1 MPTFATEPS
10 MLITLVIIAITT
22 IVSFLAFNN
31 SRVMNDLIL
40 WPPAITRQR
49 EYYRLVTYG
58 VVHADISHLLFNMFT
73 LFFFG
78 RAMEPFYTQMLGS
91 LGFALFY
98 IGGLVVSILPT
109 YLKNRANP
117 NYRSLG
123 ASGAVSAVLFAYIL
137 IAPWQQ
143 IIVLVIPMPAIVYA
157 VLYTVYSIYMDRRGQ
172 GNVNHSAH
180 LWGAAYGV
188 LLTRLINHRVLPHLV
203 DALLLP
209 AF

>member
-1 MPTFATEPS
+1 
-10 MLITLVIIAITT
+10 MLITLAIIVITAV
-22 IVSFLAFNN
+22 VSYMAFNN
-31 SRVMNDLIL
+31 SRLMNDLIL

-49 EYYRLVTYG
+49 EYHRLVTYG
-58 VVHADISHLLFNMFT
+58 VVHADFGHLLFNMIT

-78 RAMEPFYTQMLGS
+78 WAMEPFYTGMLGS

-109 YLKNRANP
+109 YLKNRHNP
-117 NYRSLG
+117 DYRSLG
-123 ASGAVSAVLFAYIL
+123 ASGAVSAVLFSYIL
-137 IAPWQQ
+137 IAPWQR

-157 VLYTVYSIYMDRRGQ
+157 VLYTAYSIYMDRRGQ

-188 LLTRLINHRVLPHLV
+188 LFTILVNHRVLPHFL
-203 DALLLP
+203 DALLHP
-209 AF
+209 SF